1 MSDIN
6 SVVLIGRLTRDIELR
21 FSASGFAIGKT
32 GIAVNQNKKDASGNW
47 TTIGHFFDVTI
58 LGKTAENVAKYAKKG
73 AQIGINGH
81 LELQQWEKDG
91 NKYSKVVIVADNVQ
105 FCGAKQDSQNA
116 PAPSPNKSLTPQS
129 KPYANRGYNNAPA
142 PAAENQGGFPEDIPY
157 QTDDLDIL
165 F

>member
-21 FSASGFAIGKT
+21 YSASGFAIGKT
-32 GIAVNQNKKDASGNW
+32 GIAVNQNKKDAAGNW

-58 LGKTAENVAKYAKKG
+58 LGKTAENVSKYVKKG
-73 AQIGINGH
+73 SQIGINGH

-91 NKYSKVVIVADNVQ
+91 NKYSKVVIVADKVQ
-105 FCGAKQDSQNA
+105 FCGAKPEQNA
-116 PAPSPNKSLTPQS
+116 PSSNKSLTPQS
-129 KPYANRGYNNAPA
+129 KPYATNRDYNNAPS
-142 PAAENQGGFPEDIPY
+142 PAAEKQGGFLEDIPY
-157 QTDDLDIL
+157 QTDDLDIP

>member
-21 FSASGFAIGKT
+21 YSASGFAIGKT
-32 GIAVNQNKKDASGNW
+32 GIAVNQNKKDAAGNW

-58 LGKTAENVAKYAKKG
+58 LGKTAENVSKYAKKG
-73 AQIGINGH
+73 SQIGINGH

-105 FCGAKQDSQNA
+105 FCGAKPEQN
-116 PAPSPNKSLTPQS
+116 APSPNQSLTPQA
-129 KPYANRGYNNAPA
+129 KPYATNRGYNNAPA
-142 PAAENQGGFPEDIPY
+142 PAASNQGGF
-157 QTDDLDIL
+157 QTDDLDIP

>member
-6 SVVLIGRLTRDIELR
+6 SVVVVGHLTRDIELR
-21 FSASGFAIGKT
+21 YSASGFAIGKT
-32 GIAVNQNKKDASGNW
+32 AIAINQNKKDAAGNW

-58 LGKTAENVAKYAKKG
+58 LGKTAENVSKYAKKG
-73 AQIGINGH
+73 SQIGINGH

-105 FCGAKQDSQNA
+105 FCGAKPEQNA
-116 PAPSPNKSLTPQS
+116 SNPNKSLTPQA
-129 KPYANRGYNNAPA
+129 KPYANRGYNNAPS
-142 PAAENQGGFPEDIPY
+142 PVAENQGGFPEDIPY
-157 QTDDLDIL
+157 QTDDFNIP

>member
-21 FSASGFAIGKT
+21 YSASGFAIGKT
-32 GIAVNQNKKDASGNW
+32 AIAVNQNKKDASGNW

-58 LGKTAENVAKYAKKG
+58 LGKTAENVSKYVKKG
-73 AQIGINGH
+73 SQIGINGH

-105 FCGAKQDSQNA
+105 FCGAKLEQN
-116 PAPSPNKSLTPQS
+116 APSPNKSLTPQA

-142 PAAENQGGFPEDIPY
+142 PAAANQGGFPEDIPY
-157 QTDDLDIL
+157 QTDDLDIP